1 MEINPEINK
10 IEIGKETLKSL
21 NTTRRWA
28 MFLAIIGFISLGL
41 VALMGVLAGTFLS
54 AFNTTESGHS
64 IPEAVIFLLL
74 LIMAA
79 LYFFP
84 LHFLFRFSKHTAKA
98 VATNDKLE
106 LHKAFLNL
114 KAYFVFLGV
123 LIIVILSL
131 YVFAL
136 IMAGTSMSF
145 LKGF

>member
-1 MEINPEINK
+1 MEQSPENSK
-10 IEIGKETLKSL
+10 IELEQKSLKSL
-21 NTTRRWA
+21 NTTRKWA
-28 MFLAIIGFISLGL
+28 MFLSIIGFISLGL

-54 AFNTTESGHS
+54 AFNTTKNGHS
-64 IPEAVIFLLL
+64 IPEVVIFLILL
-74 LIMAA
+74 VMGA

-123 LIIVILSL
+123 LIIVVLTLYILT
-131 YVFAL
+131 L
-136 IMAGTSMSF
+136 IMAGASMSF
-145 LKGF
+145 IKGF